1 MRIRKMTPDDLSLPP
16 EQRRDMTFGQGQAD
30 FYRDVPEA
38 PAQLAETRLMLF
50 LGEWYQD
57 LRAGT
62 PWNTQVLGKYTGA
75 IRDPVIRS
83 RILGTTGITSITA
96 YDSSLDR
103 ETRQFKVGVE
113 VDTAYGPGDLTALSP
128 L

>member
-1 MRIRKMTPDDLSLPP
+1 MRVRKLSPYDP
-16 EQRRDMTFGQGQAD
+16 ADPAGSRDMTFGRGQSN

-38 PAQLAETRLMLF
+38 PAQCAETRLQMF

-57 LRAGT
+57 LSAGT

-75 IRDPVIRS
+75 LRDPTIRT
-83 RILGTTGITSITA
+83 RILGTTGVRAITA

-103 ETRQFKVGVE
+103 ETRHNAVSVE
-113 VDTAYGPGDLTALSP
+113 LDTAYGPGSLLTPSP

>member
-1 MRIRKMTPDDLSLPP
+1 MRVRKMTPDDLTLPP
-16 EQRRDMTFGQGQAD
+16 EQRRDMVFGRGQAD

-38 PAQLAETRLMLF
+38 PTQLAETRLMLF

-62 PWNTQVLGKYTGA
+62 PWNTKVLGKYTGA
-75 IRDPVIRS
+75 IRDPVIRT
-83 RILGTTGITSITA
+83 RILGTAGITGIAA
-96 YDSSLDR
+96 YDSTLDR
-103 ETRQFKVGVE
+103 DTRQFKVAVT
-113 VDTAYGPGDLTALSP
+113 VDTAYGPADLSALSP